1 MKTSIRGLLMLFL
14 ALVVHFSYAQEK
26 TVTGTVTDNG
36 GTPLPGVNIFIKGTN
51 SGTQSDF
58 DGNYSINV
66 NQGGVL
72 TFSYLGFAT
81 QEVSVGSGNQINVK
95 MQEDAAVLEEVV
107 VTGVASGTSKRK
119 LGVAVNSVKSEDLQV
134 QGAQAIDQALQ
145 GKIAGTI
152 IQSTTGQPGQQQN
165 IVLRA
170 INSLNSSQPM
180 ILIDGVQV
188 STSQTSIGGASNQS
202 SRLADIDFT
211 NVERVETIS
220 GAAAGTIYGA
230 QGANGV
236 INIITKKGKAGAPK
250 VSVRTNVSIASAI
263 TNDDANRAT
272 LHHYST
278 NANGFLVDLNG
289 TPVTDL
295 NSNAQYLAVDPNERD
310 VNGTNLGAE
319 GINDTPFAENTFLA
333 TDILFK
339 EAFNT
344 TTGVSVS
351 GGSENISYL
360 VSGNRSE
367 QESVLVVGKYIKYDA
382 RLSLGFDL
390 GKKIKIN
397 TRFDVINSTNDT
409 GTNTDNAN
417 ASNLINNVFQNLPH
431 VDFFN
436 RNSDGD
442 LTVSPDATDPNSI
455 NPFFFREIQTRQD
468 DITRYLAN
476 FDLVYN
482 PFKVLSLNIKYGY
495 DTYTQNFS
503 FFQENQSSHLQSGS
517 IPTNIPG
524 IINQVDTQEYFQN
537 LLISANLTLDFQED
551 LGLNIPVTSTTTFNF
566 DWRDQ
571 ELRQTSV
578 TGTNLPAGPFGSFN
592 INQAAV
598 KTFNGFFESPFRTYG
613 FLINQKFDY
622 ESLFGFSG
630 GFRRDFSNRFGNGLD
645 FTFPRA
651 DAYFN
656 IAELFESDMV
666 NTLKLRAAYG
676 EAGIQ
681 PLFSQ
686 NLFTF
691 ALTTVGSE
699 TLSSIP
705 STVSNPDLEVET
717 SQETEIGIDYT
728 FSPSSGNWFSR
739 LDGSVNYFDRKTE
752 GAIFDLGI
760 PSSTGGSAV
769 FNNSYDIS
777 SDGIEASIDLN
788 MYRSDKINWNFGVRF
803 TKSTAILDRIENG
816 LPVVVNDNFVLQEG
830 QEIGTFSVFPVLT
843 SLDQLDNS
851 GNRIIAEADVD
862 NFTVASSGYVVNKN
876 TGRVAI
882 GPDKVVAGST
892 QPDFV
897 LTFLNDVSLFNDIV
911 GISFQIDW
919 FQGLDVYNRA
929 RQWLYNN
936 GLHNDTA
943 APISIE
949 DPTGAVQTGA
959 FVAYYTSLYNTNVP
973 TSEFVEDGSFVRL
986 RDVSL
991 RLRANKLIKAGFFDN
1006 IDLTI
1011 SGRNLLT
1018 ITDYKG
1024 LDPEAARGFGNTF
1037 QRGFDEFTH
1046 PNVKSYNFGLNLTF

>member
-1 MKTSIRGLLMLFL
+1 MLFL

>member
-1 MKTSIRGLLMLFL
+1 MKSQTNRILMLFL
-14 ALVVHFSYAQEK
+14 ALVTQISFAQES
-26 TVTGTVTDNG
+26 TVTGKVTDDTG
-36 GTPLPGVNIFIKGTN
+36 IPLPGVNIIVKGTN

-58 DGNYSINV
+58 DGKYTINV
-66 NQGGVL
+66 NSGAVL

-81 QEVSVGSGNQINVK
+81 KEVTVGSNNEINV
-95 MQEDAAVLEEVV
+95 QLSEDAAALEEVV

-119 LGVAVNSVKSEDLQV
+119 LGVSVNSVMAEDLQV
-134 QGAQAIDQALQ
+134 QGAQSVDQALQ

-165 IVLRA
+165 IILRS

-180 ILIDGVQV
+180 ILIDGIQV
-188 STSQTSIGGASNQS
+188 STSQTSVGGASNQS

-250 VSVRTNVSIASAI
+250 VSIRSNVSIASAI

-278 NANGFLVDLNG
+278 NSDGFLIDLNG
-289 TPVTDL
+289 TPVTNL
-295 NSNAQYLAVDPNERD
+295 NGNAQYLAVDPNERD
-310 VNGTNLGAE
+310 VNGTMLGAQ
-319 GINDTPFAENTFLA
+319 GINDTPFAEPIFLA
-333 TDILFK
+333 SDILFTD
-339 EAFNT
+339 AFNT
-344 TTGVSVS
+344 TTGITVS
-351 GGSENISYL
+351 GGSENITYL

-367 QESVLVVGKYIKYDA
+367 QESVLVEGKYIKYDA
-382 RLSLGFDL
+382 RLNLGFDL

-431 VDFFN
+431 VNFFN

-455 NPFFFREIQTRQD
+455 NPFFFRETQTRQD
-468 DITRYLAN
+468 NITRYLAN
-476 FDLVYN
+476 FDLTYK
-482 PFKVLSLNIKYGY
+482 PLKVLSLNMKYGY
-495 DTYTQNFS
+495 DTYTQNFT

-517 IPTNIPG
+517 IPTNITG
-524 IINQVDTQEYFQN
+524 IINQIDTQEYFQN
-537 LLISANLTLDFQED
+537 LLLSANLTLDFDED
-551 LGLNIPVTSTTTFNF
+551 LKLNIPITSTTTFNF

-571 ELRQTSV
+571 ELRQTLV

-592 INQAAV
+592 INQAVV
-598 KTFNGFFESPFRTYG
+598 KTFNGFLESPFRTYG

-622 ESLFGFSG
+622 QSLFGFSG

-656 IAELFESDMV
+656 IAELFDSSIV
-666 NTLKLRAAYG
+666 NSFKLRAAYG

-686 NLFTF
+686 NIFTF

-699 TLSSIP
+699 ALSSIP
-705 STVSNPDLEVET
+705 STVANPDLEVEL
-717 SQETEIGIDYT
+717 SQETEVGIDYT
-728 FSPSSGNWFSR
+728 FTPSDGAWFSR
-739 LDGSVNYFDRKTE
+739 VDGSINYFDRKTE

-760 PSSTGGSAV
+760 PTSTGGSAV
-769 FNNSYDIS
+769 FDNSYDIS
-777 SDGIEASIDLN
+777 SDGIEASIDLGLYN
-788 MYRSDKINWNFGVRF
+788 SQKTKWDFGVRF
-803 TKSTAILDRIENG
+803 TKSTATLDRIENG

-830 QEIGTFSVFPVLT
+830 EEIGTFSVFPVIT
-843 SLDQLDNS
+843 SLDAVDNS
-851 GNRIIAEADVD
+851 GNRIIPAADVD
-862 NFTVASSGYVVNKN
+862 DFTIASSGYVVNKN
-876 TGRVAI
+876 TGNVVI
-882 GPDKVVAGST
+882 GPDKEVRGST

-897 LTFLNDVSLFNDIV
+897 LTFLNDISLFNDIV
-911 GISFQIDW
+911 GLSFQIDW

-936 GLHNDTA
+936 GLHADTA
-943 APISIE
+943 VPVSIE

-959 FVAYYTSLYNTNVP
+959 FVSYYTSLYNTNVP
-973 TSEFVEDGSFVRL
+973 TSEFVEDGSFIRF
-986 RDVSL
+986 RDISL
-991 RLRANKLIKAGFFDN
+991 RFKINKLLKTDTFDQIN
-1006 IDLTI
+1006 LTV
-1011 SGRNLLT
+1011 SGRNLIT